1 MLLAWLLPESSSTL
15 LYDGWKRPIYRPKH
29 CRPPLVVRIWQTLGV
44 VFADARDRYLGL
56 GEEEAMTR
64 APRPAS

>member
-1 MLLAWLLPESSSTL
+1 MLLAWLLPDNSTTL
-15 LYDGWKRPIYRPKH
+15 LHDGWKRPIYRPKH
-29 CRPPLVVRIWQTLGV
+29 CRPPRVARVWQVLGAA
-44 VFADARDRYLGL
+44 FADVRDRYLGL